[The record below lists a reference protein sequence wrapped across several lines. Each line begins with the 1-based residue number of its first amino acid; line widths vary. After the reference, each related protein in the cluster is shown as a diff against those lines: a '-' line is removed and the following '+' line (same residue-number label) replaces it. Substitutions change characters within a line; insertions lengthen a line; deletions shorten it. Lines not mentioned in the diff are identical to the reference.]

1 MALTVND
8 FTTTVS
14 DSLTDVISRFIGYLP
29 NLVGA
34 AVILIVGWAV
44 AAILEWAVDNVLRA
58 VGLQSLFEKVKV
70 EEIIKKAE
78 SKKDTTGLIASVV
91 KWVIMIVAFIAATSV
106 LGLSE
111 VSSFLNAVLGYV
123 GVAAQSAA
131 ILLVG
136 AIAAHFF
143 SKVVSGVVK
152 AAQLSFSDL
161 AGAATKYAI
170 LGFTIIAALAQLGI
184 ATVFLQTL
192 FTGLVAML
200 AIAGG
205 LAFGLGGQGAVK
217 DLIEKVKKETELG
230 GK

>member
-1 MALTVND
+1 MALTVTD
-8 FTTTVS
+8 FNAAVTE
-14 DSLTDVISRFIGYLP
+14 SLTDVVSRVIGYIP

-34 AVILIVGWAV
+34 AIILIVGWAV

-58 VGLQSLFEKVKV
+58 VGLQTLFEKVKIEDIV
-70 EEIIKKAE
+70 KKAE
-78 SKKDTTGLIASVV
+78 AKKDTSALVAAVV

-106 LGLSE
+106 LGLAQ
-111 VSSFLNAVLGYV
+111 VSSFLNSVLSYV
-123 GVAAQSAA
+123 GVAAEAA
-131 ILLVG
+131 VILMVG

-143 SKVVSGVVK
+143 SKVVRGVVQ
-152 AAQLSFSDL
+152 AAALGFADL
-161 AGAATKYAI
+161 AGSVTKYAI

-217 DLIEKVKKETELG
+217 DLVEKVKRETQLG
-230 GK
+230 K